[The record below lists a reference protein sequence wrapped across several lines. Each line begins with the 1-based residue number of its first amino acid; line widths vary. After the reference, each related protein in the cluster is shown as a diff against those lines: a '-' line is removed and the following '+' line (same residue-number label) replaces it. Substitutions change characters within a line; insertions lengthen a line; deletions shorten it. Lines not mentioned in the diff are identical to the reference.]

1 MTYETIRYEAADE
14 VATIT
19 LDRPAKMNAYT
30 TQMGVE
36 IAEAMLRADAESDV
50 RVIVM
55 TGAGDRAFC
64 AGADMGMFAQDIKSR
79 EAHEAHDQPR
89 EANAGES
96 SQQRRAGI
104 GLPFIMRNLSKPTI
118 AAING
123 FALGVGCTMTLLC
136 DVRIASDNAKMG
148 VIFPRVGL
156 MSELGSS
163 YLLPRLIGLSRTAE
177 MMLTGRQYTAPE
189 CLAMGLVS
197 RVAPQGGLATA
208 TRELAGEMLQCSP
221 TSLAY
226 TRKAIYSGLDGTLET
241 AMQFE
246 GFALEKCYVS
256 PEHKE
261 YVTAFLAKRKP
272 DFRGLKRR

>member
-1 MTYETIRYEAADE
+1 MAYETILYDVADE
-14 VATIT
+14 IATVT
-19 LDRPAKMNAYT
+19 LNRPAKMNAYT
-30 TQMGVE
+30 TKMGAE
-36 IAEAMLRADAESDV
+36 ITDAMLRADADDNT
-50 RVIVM
+50 RVVII

-64 AGADMGMFAQDIKSR
+64 AGADMSMFASDIKSR
-79 EAHEAHDQPR
+79 EQKQADGPAASEH
-89 EANAGES
+89 
-96 SQQRRAGI
+96 RARGAVS
-104 GLPFIMRNLSKPTI
+104 LPQVMRNLSKPTI

-123 FALGVGCTMTLLC
+123 YALGVGCTIPLLF

-163 YLLPRLIGLSRTAE
+163 YLMPRLIGLARTAE
-177 MMLTGRQYTAPE
+177 MMLTGRQYPAAE

-197 RVAPQGGLATA
+197 RVVPFADLPATA
-208 TRELAGEMLQCSP
+208 RELAGDMLQCSP

-226 TRKAIYSGLDGTLET
+226 TRKALYQGLDGTLET
-241 AMQFE
+241 AMAFE

-261 YVTAFLAKRKP
+261 YVAAFLEKRKP
-272 DFRGLKRR
+272 NFRKLKA

>member
-1 MTYETIRYEAADE
+1 MAYETILYEVADE
-14 VATIT
+14 IAKIT
-19 LDRPAKMNAYT
+19 LNRPAKMNAYT
-30 TQMGVE
+30 ATMGAE
-36 IAEAMLRADAESDV
+36 ITDAMLEADGDDAV
-50 RVIVM
+50 RVVIM

-64 AGADMGMFAQDIKSR
+64 AGADMSMFASDIKSR
-79 EAHEAHDQPR
+79 ETGSAPGRSETR
-89 EANAGES
+89 
-96 SQQRRAGI
+96 QRRSSGI
-104 GLPFIMRNLSKPTI
+104 SMPGVMRNMSKPTI

-123 FALGVGCTMTLLC
+123 YALGVGCTMTLLF

-163 YLLPRLIGLSRTAE
+163 YLMPRLIGLSRTAE
-177 MMLTGRQYTAPE
+177 MMLTGRQYPAAD

-197 RVAPQGGLATA
+197 QVVPFKDLTATA
-208 TRELAGEMLQCSP
+208 HALAADMLQCSP

-226 TRKAIYSGLDGTLET
+226 TRKALYQGLDGNLES
-241 AMQFE
+241 AMAFE

-261 YVTAFLAKRKP
+261 YVAAFLEKRKP
-272 DFRGLKRR
+272 DFRNLKQ